1 MEGSS
6 LLHLKGNDRGL
17 ITDLQKHKSLQGMW
31 FGTGEKREQTN
42 GRSSLV
48 YAGVLSYLFLY
59 DSLYVENTSSKYTKS
74 LDNNLMH
81 NRVNISNKKGSIF
94 G

>member
-1 MEGSS
+1 MEDIS

-17 ITDLQKHKSLQGMW
+17 ITDMPKHKSLKGMW
-31 FGTGEKREQTN
+31 FGTSERREQTN

-48 YAGVLSYLFLY
+48 YARVLSYLFMY
-59 DSLYVENTSSKYTKS
+59 DSLYVENTSSKYTEA

-81 NRVNISNKKGSIF
+81 NMVNISNKKYR
-94 G
+94 